1 MKYQVVLEHD
11 PETGH
16 HTATVAGLP
25 GLFVDAKSEEEA
37 LSLAREAIAF
47 YLDEVRALASAP
59 RKSIP
64 PLPSKIV
71 TVDL

>member
-16 HTATVAGLP
+16 YTATVAGLP
-25 GLFVDAKSEEEA
+25 GLFVDAKSEEET
-37 LSLAREAIAF
+37 LSLAKEAITY
-47 YLDEVRALASAP
+47 YLDEVQASVSSP
-59 RKSIP
+59 REPIP
-64 PLPSKIV
+64 PLPSKII

>member
-25 GLFVDAKSEEEA
+25 GLFVDATSEEEA
-37 LSLAREAIAF
+37 LSLAREAIAY
-47 YLDEVRALASAP
+47 YLDAARALASAP
-59 RKSIP
+59 KEPSP

>member
-16 HTATVAGLP
+16 HTATVVGLP
-25 GLFVDAKSEEEA
+25 GLFVDARSEEEA
-37 LSLAREAIAF
+37 LSLAREAIAY
-47 YLDEVRALASAP
+47 YLDEVQASASSP
-59 RKSIP
+59 REPTS